1 MATEND
7 NTKEKEKERKELY
20 AEIAAL
26 FGPKAAADAELII
39 TSLAIITWFIV
50 MFVMD

>member
-1 MATEND
+1 METEKD
-7 NTKEKEKERKELY
+7 NTKKRNELY

-39 TSLAIITWFIV
+39 RWLAIITWFIV

>member
-1 MATEND
+1 MATEKD
-7 NTKEKEKERKELY
+7 YTKEKERNELY

-39 TSLAIITWFIV
+39 SWLAIITWFIV

>member
-1 MATEND
+1 METEKD
-7 NTKEKEKERKELY
+7 NMKKKERNELY

-39 TSLAIITWFIV
+39 TWLAIITWFIV
-50 MFVMD
+50 MCVWD

>member
-1 MATEND
+1 METEKD
-7 NTKEKEKERKELY
+7 NTKEKERKELY
-20 AEIAAL
+20 TEIAAL

-39 TSLAIITWFIV
+39 TWLAITWFIV